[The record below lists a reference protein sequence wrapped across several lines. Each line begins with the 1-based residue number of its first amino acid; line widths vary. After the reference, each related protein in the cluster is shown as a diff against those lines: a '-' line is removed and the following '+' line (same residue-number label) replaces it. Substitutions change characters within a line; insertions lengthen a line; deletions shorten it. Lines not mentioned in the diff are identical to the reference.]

1 MTVADYAQLAVGC
14 DSTECKIYCVI
25 CSSKKTFSGA
35 YFFSLS
41 PTVIHTGLNILFS
54 GVASKLTMARE
65 LHSLLILSFVEALTP
80 PTTLYPL
87 PPNTTQYTGFY
98 TAKWSNGKVALANIY
113 LNKGSLALSGSAFR
127 GIYLA
132 YREPSR
138 FQVGTQYYRDATTYL
153 HIPGNMIK
161 LKG

>member
-1 MTVADYAQLAVGC
+1 MQQQKNIFRC
-14 DSTECKIYCVI
+14 I
-25 CSSKKTFSGA
+25 FS
-35 YFFSLS
+35 SLS
-41 PTVIHTGLNILFS
+41 PTVLQTGLNILFS

-65 LHSLLILSFVEALTP
+65 LHSLLIPSFVEALTP

-98 TAKWSNGKVALANIY
+98 TAQWSNGKVALANIY

-138 FQVGTQYYRDATTYL
+138 FQVGIQCYGDVTKYL
-153 HIPGNMIK
+153 HIPANMIK
-161 LKG
+161 LRG